1 MSNIQGMEGITVST
15 LDEYPVTLDK
25 LPTEVI
31 IHIMGSMLPREV
43 MTFAKISSPMSDFEL
58 YVRLVLFDFYT
69 DEMVLYGEVDSKPV
83 AMIALSYAKRLLRRL
98 YQHDPANV
106 LPSQD
111 VGTGG
116 LAASTSTQAL
126 LNPYTTASENTHV
139 LARVIADQVCHGACY
154 PESAV
159 LLLQCLCSLHDQNQ
173 FQFMVNSQERDVSLH
188 LPSGEERVTIGQLC
202 FQYLVPVILALLQP
216 TLQTGQTPAISTDL
230 FQHLTKILC
239 FLPLLGRHFNTLPTS
254 TFIETFL
261 DRSKGYIPID
271 KAAVLVYGF
280 MCVLDLETGKANLA
294 SDSYRIFERSMPTQG
309 VVQAKEMV
317 RIVERHRALMRGFLL
332 SSPTFSSSPMSKA
345 LDLPEI
351 LLRVGPSLVKKRD
364 IVACLSVCKTWKAV
378 FEPFLWREFR
388 ALPDIPPP
396 LALMEL
402 NAEHIRKLTIEQ
414 IDTDMETFWRN
425 CTRLVDLSMSAENL
439 DEASWEM
446 FANMIRNHAS
456 LRRIFIH
463 CRSPLIPPKYFLQA
477 LKSCQRLAVFETD
490 YCNYEEETFPY
501 YLDACAG
508 LWRLSAEGDRFP
520 IQESFPAGVTF
531 SEMRYMELCDCRGMT
546 IEQQLEWISRCPKL
560 ISIRLECSNIPVSLF
575 CEKIPSACA
584 NLTDLHFLVEI
595 NDEPL
600 SRIIDALPRVEK
612 LTLTATGFGTRSM
625 NSLRRHF
632 ATLRDI
638 NIQYCTSATPA
649 MVQEILA
656 SCPKLQGICADY
668 INADAIGPS
677 QPWVCTN
684 LQMFDVHIR
693 VRNSASLH
701 THRTVYSQ
709 LSLLQDLQY
718 LSICSPNPS
727 DLNIPHLRFTLEYGV
742 ELLTGFSKLTYF
754 SCKWILG
761 AKGSRDMETVQW
773 IMTHWPRLETFEAVP
788 VGNQWFFLESLP
800 ARVQFEDFN
809 TQLEDYDDSPYNSDY
824 DESDGNDEWQS
835 MAWHT
840 DDA

>member
-1 MSNIQGMEGITVST
+1 MS
-15 LDEYPVTLDK
+15 
-25 LPTEVI
+25 
-31 IHIMGSMLPREV
+31 
-43 MTFAKISSPMSDFEL
+43 
-58 YVRLVLFDFYT
+58 
-69 DEMVLYGEVDSKPV
+69 
-83 AMIALSYAKRLLRRL
+83 
-98 YQHDPANV
+98 
-106 LPSQD
+106 
-111 VGTGG
+111 
-116 LAASTSTQAL
+116 
-126 LNPYTTASENTHV
+126 
-139 LARVIADQVCHGACY
+139 
-154 PESAV
+154 SA
-159 LLLQCLCSLHDQNQ
+159 
-173 FQFMVNSQERDVSLH
+173 
-188 LPSGEERVTIGQLC
+188 
-202 FQYLVPVILALLQP
+202 
-216 TLQTGQTPAISTDL
+216 
-230 FQHLTKILC
+230 
-239 FLPLLGRHFNTLPTS
+239 
-254 TFIETFL
+254 
-261 DRSKGYIPID
+261 
-271 KAAVLVYGF
+271 
-280 MCVLDLETGKANLA
+280 
-294 SDSYRIFERSMPTQG
+294 
-309 VVQAKEMV
+309 
-317 RIVERHRALMRGFLL
+317 
-332 SSPTFSSSPMSKA
+332 MSKA
-345 LDLPEI
+345 LELPEI
-351 LLRVGPSLVKKRD
+351 LLRVGPSLIKKKD

-414 IDTDMETFWRN
+414 IDADMETFRRN
-425 CTRLVDLSMSAENL
+425 CTRLIDLSMSADNL
-439 DEASWEM
+439 DEVSWDM

-463 CRSPLIPPKYFLQA
+463 CRSPLVPPKHFLQA

-490 YCNYEEETFPY
+490 YCNYDKETFPY
-501 YLDACAG
+501 YLDGCAG

-520 IQESFPAGVTF
+520 IQESFPAGVAF
-531 SEMRYMELCDCRGMT
+531 PEMRYMELCDCRGMT

-575 CEKIPSACA
+575 CEKIPSACT

-600 SRIIDALPRVEK
+600 SRIIDALPRIEK
-612 LTLTATGFGTRSM
+612 LTLTMTGFGTRSM

-677 QPWVCTN
+677 QPWVCTH

-701 THRTVYSQ
+701 THRTVYQQ

-742 ELLTGFSKLTYF
+742 ELLTEFPKLTYF

-824 DESDGNDEWQS
+824 DELDDNDEWQS
-835 MAWHT
+835 MTWHT